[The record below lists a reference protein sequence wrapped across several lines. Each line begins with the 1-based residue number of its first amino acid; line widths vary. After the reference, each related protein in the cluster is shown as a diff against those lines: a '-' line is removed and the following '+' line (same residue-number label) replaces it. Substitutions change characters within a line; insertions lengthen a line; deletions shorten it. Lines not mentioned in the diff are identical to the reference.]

1 MTPSASDIL
10 NKANKDFDKIKSD
23 RQYLHNHAETGFD
36 MPKTYEYVN
45 NALKDMGY
53 TPIPCGKS
61 GLYVLA
67 GKTDTIS
74 PIRTFL
80 LRADMDAVRI
90 NNNPIHACGHDMHTA
105 MLLGAARILKEYEN
119 NIPGIIKLMFQPAE
133 ETLEGC
139 HDMINAGILYNPSVD
154 AALMI
159 HIITGVPLKCGTTIV
174 CDGGVSAPAADYFTI
189 EIKGKGC
196 HGAMPNTG
204 IDPITA
210 ASHIVIALQELHAR
224 ELSIADKA
232 VLTIGSFN
240 AGSANNVIP
249 DTAILSG
256 TLRAFDED
264 VRKYIKE
271 RLYHIATHIAK
282 AFRTEATVTF
292 TNSCPTLKN
301 DADLSACTKSYIN
314 ELHLEINKSE
324 PTSSNEST
332 AETDIYPSNPA
343 DNEIA
348 TGTGTKT
355 NTPKMSGSEDFSYIS
370 HEVPSIMVALAAG
383 HTADGYN
390 KPLHHPEVS
399 FDENVLPIGSAIY
412 AYTAIRWLA
421 EHFHE

>member
-10 NKANKDFDKIKSD
+10 NKAKKDFPIIKAD
-23 RQYLHNHAETGFD
+23 RHFLHNHAEIGFD
-36 MPKTYEYVN
+36 MPKTYEYVS
-45 NALKDMGY
+45 NALKNMGY

-61 GLYVLA
+61 GLYILA
-67 GKTDTIS
+67 GNINKTSNLTNT
-74 PIRTFL
+74 RTFL

-90 NNNPIHACGHDMHTA
+90 NNNAIHACGHDMHTA

-119 NIPGIIKLMFQPAE
+119 DINGTVKLMFQPAE
-133 ETLEGC
+133 ETLSGC
-139 HDMINAGILYNPSVD
+139 LNMINEGILDNPSVD
-154 AALMI
+154 AALML
-159 HIITGVPLKCGTTIV
+159 HVITGIPLKLGTAIV

-189 EIKGKGC
+189 DINGKGC

-232 VLTIGSFN
+232 ALTIGTFN

-256 TLRAFDED
+256 TFRAFDED
-264 VRKYIKE
+264 VRNYIKE
-271 RLYHIATHIAK
+271 RLCHITNHIAK

-314 ELHLEINKSE
+314 ELYLAINKSQS
-324 PTSSNEST
+324 PSSTEST
-332 AETDIYPSNPA
+332 A
-343 DNEIA
+343 
-348 TGTGTKT
+348 KT
-355 NTPKMSGSEDFSYIS
+355 STPKMSGSEDFSYIS
-370 HEVPSIMVALAAG
+370 HKVPSIMVALAAG
-383 HTADGYN
+383 HPDDGHNY
-390 KPLHHPEVS
+390 PLHHPKVS
-399 FDENVLPIGSAIY
+399 FDENVLPTGIAVY
-412 AYTAIRWLA
+412 AYTAIRWLQ
-421 EHFHE
+421 EHCSK